1 MKEIPGDVTNLLTEE
16 QKKQAAEWEISEEQY
31 YKYQVAP
38 PDRPFTEEETAESM
52 DILWR
57 AGVLLK
63 YDEHGTPQPYR
74 PKGKDADPGV

>member
-1 MKEIPGDVTNLLTEE
+1 MNETRDDVSDLLTDE
-16 QKKQAAEWEISEEQY
+16 QKKQAAEWGISEEKY

-63 YDEHGTPQPYR
+63 YDEDGNPQPYR
-74 PKGKDADPGV
+74 SEEKK